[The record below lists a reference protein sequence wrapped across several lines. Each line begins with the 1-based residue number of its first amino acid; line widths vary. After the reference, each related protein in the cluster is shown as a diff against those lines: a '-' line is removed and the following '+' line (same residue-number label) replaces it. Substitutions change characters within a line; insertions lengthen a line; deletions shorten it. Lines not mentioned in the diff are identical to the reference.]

1 MRPIAGYSRGR
12 NLAGGR
18 QSASKTGT
26 AQLGDTGENKDAWMV
41 GYTPSLSTAVWV
53 GTEQGLPLR
62 NLYGS
67 PIYGSAL
74 PSDIWKETM
83 DGALDGTSNEA
94 FPDPAPIGGQAGVP
108 VHRAQHRAAVDHDD
122 ADALQRDAAD
132 AAAGGDHAV
141 AGGDPARRDDPG
153 AGRRATGTR
162 PTPGAGGTGGT
173 GGATDQD
180 GGAVTTLE
188 PLPNGGVPR
197 PGTN

>member
-1 MRPIAGYSRGR
+1 
-12 NLAGGR
+12 
-18 QSASKTGT
+18 
-26 AQLGDTGENKDAWMV
+26 MV

-62 NLYGS
+62 NPYGS

-74 PSDIWKETM
+74 PSDIWKDTM

-94 FPDPAPIGGQAGVP
+94 FPDPASIGGQAGVP
-108 VHRAQHRAAVDHDD
+108 AYTAPSTAPPSTTTT
-122 ADALQRDAAD
+122 
-132 AAAGGDHAV
+132 
-141 AGGDPARRDDPG
+141 PAPSSETLPTLPPVVITPSQVEILPG
-153 AGRRATGTR
+153 VTIPVPGVVPQEPA